1 MGPFEDTA
9 TSWVDLGIGSSFLA
23 VLATLAALAVASSQD
38 HLVASSSVDLVAS
51 LPDLVASLPDLAAV
65 ASELDRIGTSPIDL
79 PLTCSCFPY
88 CSCFLVTK
96 RIIPARHRRISSR
109 LTSLP
114 SQSFFECHR
123 SSAMLALC
131 FGPIVVVLGA

>member
-23 VLATLAALAVASSQD
+23 VLAALVVASSQD
-38 HLVASSSVDLVAS
+38 HLVASSSA
-51 LPDLVASLPDLAAV
+51 DLVASLPDLAAV

-79 PLTCSCFPY
+79 SLTCSCFPY

>member
-9 TSWVDLGIGSSFLA
+9 TSWVDLGIGSSSLA

-51 LPDLVASLPDLAAV
+51 LPDLAAV
-65 ASELDRIGTSPIDL
+65 TSALDRIGTSPIDL